1 VVEEIVRGRMKPT
14 SRVRLRAWLLLQAAI
29 RNRTKGRPEHV
40 VALRSLVVL
49 RHPDVARRV
58 GLEPDS
64 PGLAAAERFLERQ
77 GYVKP
82 VTVGTEPKAFLVTD
96 AGRMWLKQDR
106 WARPW
111 WRRWF
116 G

>member
-1 VVEEIVRGRMKPT
+1 VVEEIVRRMKPT

-29 RNRTKGRPEHV
+29 RDRTKGRPEHI

-77 GYVKP
+77 GYVRP

-96 AGRMWLKQDR
+96 AGRMWLEQDR
-106 WARPW
+106 WVRPW